1 MSKIETNASYAS
13 YANGKVAP
21 QEIQETVQEQDKQEA
36 INPPSIDASA
46 AATEV
51 VESDS
56 KKLKLM
62 SMEEEATTP
71 TGPRTQSLRYNIIK
85 RLIVYFIFIAIFLAS
100 IFTRNIA
107 ANSTVSETRS
117 NITNL

>member
-1 MSKIETNASYAS
+1 MTKIETNASYAS

-21 QEIQETVQEQDKQEA
+21 EIQETVQEQEKPEA
-36 INPPSIDASA
+36 TNPPSIDASA
-46 AATEV
+46 AAAGAEV

-71 TGPRTQSLRYNIIK
+71 ATQSLRYNIIK
-85 RLIVYFIFIAIFLAS
+85 RLVVYFIFIAIFLAS
-100 IFTRNIA
+100 IFTRDIA
-107 ANSTVSETRS
+107 ANSIVSETRS
-117 NITNL
+117 NTTNL